1 MSKEK
6 RKTRILFYGDLVFF
20 MIFTF
25 TLLSTAFLTF
35 YKEIGIQHYIIIG
48 SVLGITFTMLY
59 GLWLAV
65 TKRRFI
71 LG

>member
-1 MSKEK
+1 MSQ
-6 RKTRILFYGDLVFF
+6 KTKARLLFYGDLVFF
-20 MIFTF
+20 AIFTLV
-25 TLLSTAFLTF
+25 LLSTGFLTF
-35 YKEIGIQHYIIIG
+35 YKEIGIKNYVLIG
-48 SVLGITFTMLY
+48 SILGITFTMLY